1 MRLQKFWGLFTLL
14 ISFMSIGVWADETT
28 TTQDQPFIE
37 YSMLEDGFRISV
49 FNMTM
54 EEMSDCTW
62 NGMSVCKLI
71 PDLVEKGIITV
82 RVLNNS
88 FELDV
93 SLKQESAGLFDD
105 IPVFGLILL
114 SGEVVE
120 APIFFVEQQNTR
132 YWSII
137 RWVWIGYKWV
147 TKIIKV
153 TKAAVSIKKVRF
165 GHGVRHLKGTGLNPR
180 QVENAII
187 SDMKRR
193 LKAGNLSK
201 IPIIGNFPRIQIKGI
216 TIEYKPY
223 YNGNGIWNVGTYYPK

>member
-14 ISFMSIGVWADETT
+14 ISFMSVGVWADETTT

-71 PDLVEKGIITV
+71 PNLVEKGIITV

-93 SLKQESAGLFDD
+93 SLGQESAGLFDD

-132 YWSII
+132 YWWII
-137 RWVWIGYKWV
+137 RWV
-147 TKIIKV
+147 
-153 TKAAVSIKKVRF
+153 
-165 GHGVRHLKGTGLNPR
+165 
-180 QVENAII
+180 
-187 SDMKRR
+187 
-193 LKAGNLSK
+193 
-201 IPIIGNFPRIQIKGI
+201 
-216 TIEYKPY
+216 
-223 YNGNGIWNVGTYYPK
+223 